1 MAEEPKKSETEA
13 EKAWPFLMTWT
24 GRASA
29 LIGLFAS
36 LAGGVTWLVAHHRQ
50 QEQHSGKMALAETQ
64 VQQGDYQGAVQ
75 SYGELLKDNATYR
88 PALDGQLSA
97 AEQWVEDFHVTAPE
111 GQDAGP
117 AAAALLDQIMPILD
131 AGLARSSGT
140 QAADVRAH
148 IGWAHWL
155 NQKIAEREF
164 GDAAEQNLHA
174 ALQLDPANV
183 YANAMLG
190 NWILQNNGKLSDA
203 LHDFEVAESS
213 GRARPLVRRMELG
226 GLVYLDQKGARAAQV
241 KIADGMRRNGEALD
255 EDSKRRIL
263 SFCFNPSTTE
273 RTELV
278 ESLSAVP
285 PDDEWKTYLWL
296 DDHTDDPDGQLLVRE
311 FIHANLL
318 EVSGDHGGA
327 LALYRKLDQE
337 LKNSASTMIDPVQQ
351 AIARLSHG

>member
-1 MAEEPKKSETEA
+1 MAEKPQKSDTEA
-13 EKAWPFLMTWT
+13 GKAWPFLMTWT

-36 LAGGVTWLVAHHRQ
+36 LAGGVTWLVTHHRG
-50 QEQHSGKMALAETQ
+50 QEQRSEKIALAQTQ
-64 VQQGDYQGAVQ
+64 VQQGDYQGAIQ
-75 SYGELLKDNATYR
+75 SYSELLKDNPTYQ

-97 AEQWVEDFHVTAPE
+97 AEQWAENFHVTAPE
-111 GQDAGP
+111 GQDAAP
-117 AAAALLDQIMPILD
+117 AAAALLDQLMPVLD
-131 AGLARSSGT
+131 AGLARSSGP

-174 ALQLDPANV
+174 ALQMDPTNV
-183 YANAMLG
+183 YANAMQG
-190 NWILQNNGKLSDA
+190 NWILQNNGDLREA
-203 LHDFEVAESS
+203 LHDFEVADST

-226 GLVYLDQKGARAAQV
+226 GLVYLDKKGARAAQV
-241 KIADGMRRNGEALD
+241 KIADAMRRNGESLD

-263 SFCFNPSTTE
+263 SFCFYPGTTE
-273 RTELV
+273 HAELL

-296 DDHTDDPDGQLLVRE
+296 DDHTDDPDSQLLTRE
-311 FIHANLL
+311 FIRANLL
-318 EVSGDHGGA
+318 EVSGDRGGA
-327 LALYRKLDQE
+327 LALYRKLDQD
-337 LKNSASTMIDPVQQ
+337 LKNSGSTMIDSVHE
-351 AIARLSHG
+351 AIARLSKG